1 MAKWFREM
9 VDTKDE
15 RNREKCVA
23 IKRDEEKVFGEE
35 KGLEK
40 YFEIKRDEE
49 K

>member
-1 MAKWFREM
+1 MKGI
-9 VDTKDE
+9 
-15 RNREKCVA
+15 EKNNVA

-35 KGLEK
+35 TGLEK

>member
-1 MAKWFREM
+1 LRKICR
-9 VDTKDE
+9 D
-15 RNREKCVA
+15 
-23 IKRDEEKVFGEE
+23 KRDEEKVFGEE